1 MKLNKEQVEYIN
13 NILNIKFDANTD
25 LNKMD
30 LHKANNVID
39 ALEIRL
45 MEKGF
50 DENYDPTVDGLMCET
65 ILDAFGEV
73 KI

>member
-1 MKLNKEQVEYIN
+1 MKLDKEQVEYIN
-13 NILNIKFDANTD
+13 NILNIKFDINTD
-25 LNKMD
+25 INKMD
-30 LHKANNVID
+30 LYEANDVID

-50 DENYDPTVDGLMCET
+50 DENYEPTIDGLMCES
-65 ILDAFGEV
+65 ILDAFSEV

>member
-1 MKLNKEQVEYIN
+1 MKLDKEQVEYIN
-13 NILNIKFDANTD
+13 NILNIKFDINTD

-30 LHKANNVID
+30 LYKANDIID

-45 MEKGF
+45 MKKGF
-50 DENYDPTVDGLMCET
+50 DENYEPTADGLMCES
-65 ILDAFGEV
+65 ILDVFGEV